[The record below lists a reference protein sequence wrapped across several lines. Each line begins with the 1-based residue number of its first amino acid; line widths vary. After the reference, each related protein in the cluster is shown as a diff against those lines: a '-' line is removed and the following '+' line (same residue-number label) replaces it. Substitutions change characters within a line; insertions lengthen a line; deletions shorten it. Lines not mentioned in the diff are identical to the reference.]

1 MRSRASIVMAAAFGL
16 VLLAGLNAACGAAS
30 SPPGAGPVKVGDYT
44 LTGPFVH
51 DNLAVFLIHGADR
64 LKDRNYLTLQEA
76 LEQKVVIVH
85 ETGNVNQL
93 TIENVTSDK
102 QVYVQSGDIV
112 KGGRQDRVI
121 AIDFIV
127 PPNSKAMPIEAFCVE
142 HGRWTARGAEPAA
155 YFGASTEQAAGKD
168 LKLAAKQ
175 RMDQSEVWQQVA
187 ANQQKLSDNA
197 GGEVRAAQSASS
209 FQLSLES
216 KPVEDRTAAY
226 IKALEPFVQGK
237 DDVIG
242 YAFAINGKVN
252 SADVYANH
260 ALFVKLWPKLLKS
273 SAVEA
278 VAELQKGEKGGS
290 TAEAK
295 ASDVQRCID
304 DAERGKKS
312 EKDVTPRVQLI
323 TKETDENVVFETHD
337 RDGSAAAPVHEN
349 YVNKK

>member
-1 MRSRASIVMAAAFGL
+1 MPRRASISMATSFGL
-16 VLLAGLNAACGAAS
+16 ILLATLSGARGADSLPAS
-30 SPPGAGPVKVGDYT
+30 AEAIKVGNYT

-64 LKDRNYLTLQEA
+64 LKNRTYLTLQEA
-76 LEQKVVIVH
+76 LEQKAVIVH

-93 TIENVTSDK
+93 TIENVSSDK
-102 QVYVQSGDIV
+102 QVYIQSGDIV
-112 KGGRQDRVI
+112 KGGRQDRLI

-127 PPNSKAMPIEAFCVE
+127 PPNSKAMPLEAFCVE

-155 YFGASTEQAAGKD
+155 YFGASTDQVAGKD

-187 ANQQKLSDNA
+187 ANQQKLTDNA
-197 GGEVRAAQSASS
+197 GGDVRSAQSASS

-216 KPVEDRTAAY
+216 KPVEERTAAY
-226 IKALEPFVQGK
+226 IKALEPLIQGK

-252 SADVYANH
+252 SADLYANH

-278 VAELQKGEKGGS
+278 VAELQKDGL

-312 EKDVTPRVQLI
+312 EKDVTPRVQLV

-337 RDGSAAAPVHEN
+337 RDASAAAAPVHEN